1 MRQLTIK
8 ADEDVICLVLGR
20 DTLNRILGD
29 RIFDVTFKNFI
40 RWAFEK
46 NPIINKLSKDIQE
59 RIIDEMKI
67 SSFKAQ

>member
-1 MRQLTIK
+1 MRQYTIK

-20 DTLNRILGD
+20 DTLNHIMGD
-29 RIFDVTFKNFI
+29 NIYEVTFKNFI

-46 NPIINKLSKDIQE
+46 NTTISQFTKEIQE
-59 RIIDEMKI
+59 KIIDEMKI